1 MLRVITVLPILPPRF
16 NARIYSCE
24 TIPIPVLHSFFT
36 TLHTWK
42 HVVSDPILNL
52 SFDVPPHDIVSL
64 LLVHDCRLFFC
75 DMHAILAMAMLL
87 ADVLGKDRS
96 VCTKVD
102 ASALHSLLRYTTEV
116 FTLTVLLIIFTWRR
130 FILDEFIA

>member
-1 MLRVITVLPILPPRF
+1 MLRVITVLPILPPRCI
-16 NARIYSCE
+16 ARIYSCE
-24 TIPIPVLHSFFT
+24 TIPMPVLHSFFT
-36 TLHTWK
+36 TLHTWND
-42 HVVSDPILNL
+42 VVSDPILNL
-52 SFDVPPHDIVSL
+52 SFDVPPHDILSL
-64 LLVHDCRLFFC
+64 LLRSDCRLFLC
-75 DMHAILAMAMLL
+75 VMHAILAMAMLL

-102 ASALHSLLRYTTEV
+102 AIVLHSLLRYTTKV